1 MVRIIH
7 QNERASSTTRQLFA
21 SKLVELTVALP
32 PSGSDL
38 NAIMKIEPCLSVPSE
53 IFEIRYKLPFDLNV
67 APKKNLAV
75 CTKDGKGGEKVGD
88 ILRYTSQWTLGLPA
102 GEGLAQSAASW
113 SGGLKW
119 QCSLFNVLAA
129 RDWRQVVE
137 ALQTNLPQRTDEVV
151 LIFERALE
159 EAPELK

>member
-1 MVRIIH
+1 MV
-7 QNERASSTTRQLFA
+7 EM
-21 SKLVELTVALP
+21 TVDIP
-32 PSGSDL
+32 PSGSEL
-38 NAIMKIEPCLSVPSE
+38 KAVMKIAPCLSVKSE
-53 IFEIRYKLPFDLNV
+53 MIEVRYKLPFDLSV
-67 APKKNLAV
+67 EPKRNLAV

-102 GEGLAQSAASW
+102 GEGLAQSAATW

-119 QCSLFNVLAA
+119 QCSMFNVLAA

-159 EAPELK
+159 DAPELK